1 MLTLKSTLASLLL
14 GTLLNAQVCHAENIR
29 LAGPD
34 GVADVLSEDSV
45 TMDLAAGLLRRDLQS
60 VSGKTPRR
68 LAAGG
73 LDDCGRVCVVIGR
86 HDSPLLRELAL
97 REHLDFS
104 SLKGEWERYFR
115 ISQPSRSKPGTRL
128 LVIAGSDTRG
138 AVYGTVDLSREL
150 GVSAWEWWA
159 DVRPAARDVA
169 EVRAERILSER
180 PSVQYRGVFLN
191 DEDWGL
197 QPWAAKTYDSS
208 GDIGPATYARIFE
221 LLWRLKAN
229 LIWPAMH
236 DSTKPFYQMPGNA
249 QTARD
254 YAIVVGTSHAE
265 PMMRNNVREWKKRDG
280 AFNFFTNRDALARY
294 WQQRVDEVKDYE
306 NFYSMGIRGVHDSAM
321 EGAKTLEEARGGM
334 SDVIKLQR
342 GMLAKSLGQPLSAI
356 PQALTLYKEVLDIYN
371 SGLALPDDIT
381 LVWPDDNYGYLH
393 QLSTPA
399 EAARSGG
406 AGLYY
411 HISYWGRPHDY
422 LWLGTTHPGLIRDQ
436 LQRAASTGANKVWV
450 VNVGDIKPAEYLT
463 QYFLDLAFDQRLLA
477 RGANQHLQDW
487 LAMQFGAT
495 QAPAIAAIMQEY
507 YSLAWERRP
516 EFMGF
521 GQTEPTTPTR
531 QTDYMQSGGE
541 EAELRLARYQAL
553 VLRAQAIG
561 AALPAA
567 SQDAYFELVLYPVRA
582 SANLNARILKL
593 DLAAQYARMG
603 RPAAQFYARQAA
615 AAQAAIVADTARY
628 NALGGGKWRGMM
640 DAAPRRLPVFDAPAF
655 PSYASASRTSCG
667 LAYPTPLS
675 AQGGSLAFTR
685 GRAETKTVT
694 LIQYGAQQQAWSA
707 TSVPPGISLSA
718 SKGALNDS
726 NGYEQRIDVR
736 YDGRAHVAGGSEGGG
751 GSGGSGA
758 SQLRFACGSDQLQAK
773 IQWAPGADDGV
784 ATEHERVITLP
795 ATSGAATAGW
805 SAIDLGSFGAS
816 MRADLALPSR
826 ELGAV
831 GAANAVDTANKVDAT
846 GTASATAPA
855 LLYRFHSH
863 TRGAAQLKI
872 VAVPVHPLT
881 SANKLRIAVSLD
893 GQPPAALDYTTHGR
907 SDEWKNNV
915 LTNSA
920 VRNIA
925 LPDLAP
931 GPHTLKV
938 LALDPGFIL
947 DRIEIAFDGAPKY
960 YGNPAAAAARPTP

>member
-1 MLTLKSTLASLLL
+1 MLTLKPKLVPLLFSMLLSAPFSHAAS
-14 GTLLNAQVCHAENIR
+14 IR
-29 LAGPD
+29 LAGPE
-34 GVADVLSEDSV
+34 GVADVVSDGDT
-45 TMDLAAGLLRRDLQS
+45 TMKLAAALLRRDLEA
-60 VSGKTPRR
+60 VSGKAPRSLAADR
-68 LAAGG
+68 LAECA
-73 LDDCGRVCVVIGR
+73 RVCVVIGR
-86 HDSPLLRELAL
+86 HDSPLLRQLAQS
-97 REHLDFS
+97 EHLDFS
-104 SLKGEWERYFR
+104 SLRGEWERYVR
-115 ISQPSRSKPGTRL
+115 VSQPSRSKPGVQL
-128 LVIAGSDTRG
+128 LVIAGSDARG

-159 DVRPAARDVA
+159 DVKPAARSVA
-169 EVRAERILSER
+169 EVRAERIVSER

-197 QPWAAKTYDSS
+197 QPWAAKTFDPS

-265 PMMRNNVREWKKRDG
+265 PMMRNNVREWKKSDG
-280 AFNFFTNRDALARY
+280 AFNFFTNRDALLRY
-294 WQQRVDEVKDYE
+294 WQQRVDEVKDFE

-321 EGAKTLEEARGGM
+321 EGATTLDEARAGV
-334 SDVIKLQR
+334 SSVIDIQR
-342 GMLAKSLGQPLSAI
+342 GMLAKARPGPV

-371 SGLALPDDIT
+371 SGLKPPDDIT
-381 LVWPDDNYGYLH
+381 LIWPDDNYGYLH

-436 LQRAASTGANKVWV
+436 LQRAAATGTRKVWV
-450 VNVGDIKPAEYLT
+450 VNVGDIKPGEYLT
-463 QYFLDLAFDQRLLA
+463 QYFLDLAFDQRLLE
-477 RGANQHLQDW
+477 RGANEHLQAW
-487 LAMQFGAT
+487 FAAQFGAT
-495 QAPAIAAIMQEY
+495 QAPGIAAIMQEY
-507 YSLAWERRP
+507 YNLAWERRP

-521 GQTEPTTPTR
+521 SQTEPTTPMR
-531 QTDYMQSGGE
+531 QSDYLQSGGN
-541 EAELRLARYQAL
+541 EAEQRLARYQAL

-561 AALPAA
+561 AALPPA
-567 SQDAYFELVLYPVRA
+567 SQDAYFQLVLYPVRA

-603 RPAAQFYARQAA
+603 RPSAQLYARQAQ

-655 PSYASASRTSCG
+655 PSYGSAGRSGCA

-675 AQGGSLAFTR
+675 AQGGTLAFTR
-685 GRAETKTVT
+685 GRAESKTVA
-694 LIQYGAQQQAWSA
+694 LIQYGAQPQAWSA
-707 TSVPPGISLSA
+707 TSIPAGMSLSA
-718 SKGALNDS
+718 GKGALNEE
-726 NGYEQRIDVR
+726 NGYEQRIEVR
-736 YDGRAHVAGGSEGGG
+736 YDGSAST
-751 GSGGSGA
+751 GA
-758 SQLRFACGSDQLQAK
+758 PLRFACGADQLQARL
-773 IQWAPGADDGV
+773 QWAPGAADGV
-784 ATEHERVITLP
+784 ATEHERIITLP
-795 ATSGAATAGW
+795 ATAGTATAGW
-805 SAIDLGSFGAS
+805 SAIGLGSFGAG
-816 MRADLALPSR
+816 MRSDPALPSR
-826 ELGAV
+826 DAAAP
-831 GAANAVDTANKVDAT
+831 GAA
-846 GTASATAPA
+846 PF

-863 TRGAAQLKI
+863 SKGPAQIKL

-893 GQPPAALDYTTHGR
+893 GEPPATLDYATVGR

-915 LTNSA
+915 LTNTA
-920 VRNIA
+920 VRTIA
-925 LPDLAP
+925 LADLPP
-931 GPHTLKV
+931 GPHTLQV
-938 LALDPGFIL
+938 RALDPGFIL
-947 DRIEIAFDGAPKY
+947 DRIEVSFDGAPRY
-960 YGNPAAAAARPTP
+960 YGKPATAAARTLP

>member
-1 MLTLKSTLASLLL
+1 MPTLKSKLAPLLSGLLL
-14 GTLLNAQVCHAENIR
+14 GLLLGAPSSHAASVR
-29 LAGPD
+29 LAGPE
-34 GVADVLSEDSV
+34 GVADVLSEDSA
-45 TMDLAAGLLRRDLQS
+45 TMNLAAGLLRRDLQS
-60 VSGKTPRR
+60 VSGQAPRR
-68 LAAGG
+68 LAAGR
-73 LDDCGRVCVVIGR
+73 LQDCGRVCVVIGR
-86 HDSPLLRELAL
+86 HDSPLLRELAQ

-104 SLKGEWERYFR
+104 ALNGEWERYVR
-115 ISQPSRSKPGTRL
+115 VSQPSRSKPGTQL
-128 LVIAGSDTRG
+128 LVIAGSDARG
-138 AVYGTVDLSREL
+138 AVYGTVDLGREL

-159 DVRPAARDVA
+159 DVRPAARSVA

-197 QPWAAKTYDSS
+197 QPWAARTYDPS
-208 GDIGPATYARIFE
+208 GDIGPATYARIYE

-265 PMMRNNVREWKKRDG
+265 PMMRNNVREWKKSDG
-280 AFNFFTNRDALARY
+280 AFNFFTNRDALANY
-294 WQQRVDEVKDYE
+294 WQRRVDEVKAYE

-321 EGAKTLEEARGGM
+321 EGASTLDQARDGV
-334 SDVIKLQR
+334 SAVVDLQR
-342 GMLAKSLGQPLSAI
+342 GMLAKALAQPLPKI

-371 SGLALPDDIT
+371 SGLKVPDDMT
-381 LVWPDDNYGYLH
+381 LIWPDDNYGYLH

-422 LWLGTTHPGLIRDQ
+422 LWLGSTHPGLIRDQ
-436 LQRAASTGANKVWV
+436 LQRAAATGAGKVWV
-450 VNVGDIKPAEYLT
+450 VNVGDIKPGEYLT
-463 QYFLDLAFDQRLLA
+463 QYFLDLAFDQRLLE
-477 RGANQHLQDW
+477 RGAREHMQAW
-487 LAMQFGAT
+487 FAAQFGA
-495 QAPAIAAIMQEY
+495 AHAAGIASIMQDY
-507 YSLAWERRP
+507 YDLAWERRP

-521 GQTEPTTPTR
+521 SQTEPTTPTR
-531 QTDYMQSGGE
+531 QSDYLQSGGE
-541 EAELRLARYQAL
+541 EAEQRLARYQAL
-553 VLRAQAIG
+553 VLRAQAVG

-567 SQDAYFELVLYPVRA
+567 SQDAYFQLVLYPVRS

-603 RPAAQFYARQAA
+603 RPAAQLYARQAQ

-628 NALGGGKWRGMM
+628 NTLGGGKWRGMM

-655 PSYASASRTSCG
+655 PAYGDAARSGCA

-675 AQGGSLAFTR
+675 AQGGALAFTR
-685 GRAETKTVT
+685 GRAESKTIT
-694 LIQYGAQQQAWSA
+694 LVQYGAQQQPWSA
-707 TSVPPGISLSA
+707 VSVPDGMSLSA
-718 SKGALNDS
+718 IKGALNEG
-726 NGYEQRIDVR
+726 NGYEQRIEVR
-736 YDGRAHVAGGSEGGG
+736 YDGGAGK
-751 GSGGSGA
+751 A
-758 SQLRFACGSDQLQAK
+758 AALRFACGDGQLQAK
-773 IQWAPGADDGV
+773 LQWAPGADGGV
-784 ATEHERVITLP
+784 ATEHERIITLP
-795 ATSGAATAGW
+795 AASGVATSGW
-805 SAIDLGSFGAS
+805 STIDLGSFGAS
-816 MRADLALPSR
+816 MRADLPLPSR
-826 ELGAV
+826 GL
-831 GAANAVDTANKVDAT
+831 
-846 GTASATAPA
+846 ASASTAPT

-893 GQPPAALDYTTHGR
+893 GQAPAALDYTTHGR

-915 LTNSA
+915 LTNTA
-920 VRNIA
+920 VRTIA
-925 LPDLAP
+925 LPDLPP

-960 YGNPAAAAARPTP
+960 YGKPAAADARNTP

>member
-1 MLTLKSTLASLLL
+1 MLTQKFKLAPLLFGMLL
-14 GTLLNAQVCHAENIR
+14 GAPLTHAASIR

-34 GVADVLSEDSV
+34 GVADVLAEDNA
-45 TMDLAAGLLRRDLQS
+45 TMNLAAGLLRRDLES
-60 VSGKTPRR
+60 VSGNVPRS
-68 LAAGG
+68 LAPNR
-73 LDDCGRVCVVIGR
+73 LDDCARVCVVIGR
-86 HDSPLLRELAL
+86 HDSALLRELAR
-97 REHLDFS
+97 REQLDFS
-104 SLKGEWERYFR
+104 ALKGEWERYIR
-115 ISQPSRSKPGTRL
+115 ISQPSRSKPGTQL
-128 LVIAGSDTRG
+128 LVIAGSDARG

-159 DVRPAARDVA
+159 DVKPVQRSVA
-169 EVRAERILSER
+169 EVRAGRFVSER

-197 QPWAAKTYDSS
+197 QPWAAKTYDPS
-208 GDIGPATYARIFE
+208 GDIGPASYARIYE

-265 PMMRNNVREWKKRDG
+265 PMMRNNVREWKKSDG

-294 WQQRVDEVKDYE
+294 WQQRVDEVKAYE

-321 EGAKTLEEARGGM
+321 EGAGTLQEARSGV
-334 SDVIKLQR
+334 SAVIDIQR
-342 GMLAKSLGQPLSAI
+342 GMLAKALSQPLPKI

-371 SGLALPDDIT
+371 SGLKVPDDMT

-393 QLSTPA
+393 QLSTAA
-399 EAARSGG
+399 EAARGGG

-436 LQRAASTGANKVWV
+436 LQRAASTGAGKVWV

-463 QYFLDLAFDQRLLA
+463 QYFLDLAFDQRLLE
-477 RGANQHLQDW
+477 RGAKDHMQAW
-487 LAMQFGAT
+487 FAGQFGSA
-495 QAPAIAAIMQEY
+495 QAPAIASIMHDFY
-507 YSLAWERRP
+507 GLAWERRP

-521 GQTEPTTPTR
+521 SQTEPTTPIR
-531 QTDYMQSGGE
+531 QSDYLQSGGE
-541 EAELRLARYQAL
+541 EAEQRLARYQAL
-553 VLRAQAIG
+553 LLRAQAVS

-567 SQDAYFELVLYPVRA
+567 SQDAYFQLVLYPLRA

-603 RPAAQFYARQAA
+603 RPAARLYARQAE

-655 PSYASASRTSCG
+655 PAYGHAGRSGCG
-667 LAYPTPLS
+667 VAYPAPLS
-675 AQGGSLAFTR
+675 AQGGALAFTR
-685 GRAETKTVT
+685 GRAETRTIT
-694 LIQYGAQQQAWSA
+694 LIQYGAQQQPWSA
-707 TSVPPGISLSA
+707 ASVPDGMSLSA
-718 SKGALNDS
+718 SKGALNEA

-736 YDGRAHVAGGSEGGG
+736 YDG
-751 GSGGSGA
+751 GA
-758 SQLRFACGSDQLQAK
+758 SKTTALRFTCGDALLQAK
-773 IQWAPGADDGV
+773 LQWAPGAADGA
-784 ATEHERVITLP
+784 ATEHERIITLP
-795 ATSGAATAGW
+795 ATTGVATAGW
-805 SAIDLGSFGAS
+805 SEIDLGSFGSS
-816 MRADLALPSR
+816 MRSDLRMDSR
-826 ELGAV
+826 ELGAATV
-831 GAANAVDTANKVDAT
+831 GA
-846 GTASATAPA
+846 GASKAAGAAAPA

-863 TRGAAQLKI
+863 TKGAAQLKI

-881 SANKLRIAVSLD
+881 SANRLRIAVSLD
-893 GQPPAALDYTTHGR
+893 GQPPAALDFTTHGR

-915 LTNSA
+915 LTNTA
-920 VRNIA
+920 VRIIPLA
-925 LPDLAP
+925 DLPP
-931 GPHTLKV
+931 GPHTLQV
-938 LALDPGFIL
+938 HALDPGFIL
-947 DRIEIAFDGAPKY
+947 DRIEITFDGAPRY
-960 YGNPAAAAARPTP
+960 YGKPATADARPTP